1 MLDEKT
7 LYSLVEKAK
16 KYDELVMMDNR
27 EGPFLHCSFC
37 GKDQSSIEYLIAG
50 PEAYICDECVGL
62 CVEII
67 NGKSS
72 DIGKGE
78 LPNE

>member
-1 MLDEKT
+1 LLDEKT

-16 KYDELVMMDNR
+16 KYDDLIILNDKK
-27 EGPFLHCSFC
+27 GPFLHCSFC
-37 GKDQSSIEYLIAG
+37 GKDQSSIEQLIAG
-50 PEAYICDECVGL
+50 PEAYICDECIGL

-67 NGKSS
+67 NEKAN
-72 DIGKGE
+72 DIRKGE